1 MAIEINVNK
10 AATTVDMSVAQ
21 DNAPAAQG
29 AKETPILGG
38 ESLTVTSGATTDLEK
53 LVAQL
58 KNESEA
64 TRQNVAQ
71 RRVALLQTVLDSM
84 ADKVTE
90 AEKENLLEIEKLN
103 GQKGDLEKEL
113 AGLKGDK
120 AATEGRIAAIDMEIE
135 RLGNLIKQAVK
146 DGADHRERVAELKE
160 LRAREQAKLD
170 QIEGA
175 IKSASAKIASIDGKI
190 AECTKAIA
198 STTLSEVSAALR
210 TAAGEEKPDAEKAE
224 SDSDRK
230 KAAAKEEAADIGR
243 LISESLAKIDE
254 QIMKKIDEARELV
267 KA

>member
-38 ESLTVTSGATTDLEK
+38 KSLTVTNVATTDLEK

-58 KNESEA
+58 KNESET

-84 ADKVTE
+84 ADRITE
-90 AEKENLLEIEKLN
+90 AEKTNLLEIEKLN
-103 GQKGDLEKEL
+103 GQKGELEKEL

-120 AATEGRIAAIDMEIE
+120 KATEGRITALDIEIE
-135 RLGNLIKQAVK
+135 RLTNQIKQAVE
-146 DGADHRERVAELKE
+146 DGKDHRERVAELKAQ
-160 LRAREQAKLD
+160 RDKEQAKLNE
-170 QIEGA
+170 IEGA
-175 IKSASAKIASIDGKI
+175 IKSVSSKIADIDGKI
-190 AECTKAIA
+190 AKCTNAIA

-210 TAAGEEKPDAEKAE
+210 AAAGEERPEAEKPE
-224 SDSDRK
+224 SDADRK

-243 LISESLAKIDE
+243 LISASLDRIDE
-254 QIMKKIDEARELV
+254 QIMRKIDETRELV

>member
-38 ESLTVTSGATTDLEK
+38 KSLTVTNVATTDLEK

-58 KNESEA
+58 KNESET

-84 ADKVTE
+84 ADRVTE
-90 AEKENLLEIEKLN
+90 AEKTNLLEIEKLN
-103 GQKGDLEKEL
+103 GQKGELEKEL

-120 AATEGRIAAIDMEIE
+120 KATEGRITALDIEIE
-135 RLGNLIKQAVK
+135 RLTNQIKQAVE
-146 DGADHRERVAELKE
+146 DGKDHRERVAELKAQ
-160 LRAREQAKLD
+160 RAKEQAKLD
-170 QIEGA
+170 EIEGA
-175 IKSASAKIASIDGKI
+175 IKSVTSKISDIDGKI
-190 AECTKAIA
+190 AKYTDAIA

-210 TAAGEEKPDAEKAE
+210 AAAGEETAKAEKPE
-224 SDSDRK
+224 SDADRK

-243 LISESLAKIDE
+243 LISASLDRIDE
-254 QIMKKIDEARELV
+254 QIMRKIDETRELV